1 MKDMQGAF
9 EEKRKSP
16 RFRLGTPVEY
26 RTLRGSPETKRGSL
40 SRDISIGGVRF
51 ITEEFLSL
59 TARLVLDVTLPLPE
73 RPFSA
78 VSKIAWIHKLPAGDK
93 YEVGTQFLE
102 ISKDDKNRLS
112 NYLGRLSMP
121 SSPAR

>member
-1 MKDMQGAF
+1 MKDTQRIF

-16 RFRLGTPVEY
+16 RFRLGAPVEY
-26 RTLRGSPETKRGSL
+26 RALRGSPETKRGSL
-40 SRDISIGGVRF
+40 SSDISVGGVRF

-59 TARLVLDVTLPLPE
+59 TARMVLDVTLPLPE

-78 VSKIAWIHKLPAGDK
+78 VSKIAWIRKLPAGDK
-93 YEVGTQFLE
+93 YEVGSQFLE

-112 NYLGRLSMP
+112 NYMGRLAATP
-121 SSPAR
+121 PAR

>member
-1 MKDMQGAF
+1 MKDISRIF

-16 RFRLGTPVEY
+16 RFILGAPVEY
-26 RTLRGSPETKRGSL
+26 RALKGSPETRRGSL
-40 SRDISIGGVRF
+40 SSDISVGGVRF

-59 TARLVLDVTLPLPE
+59 TARMVLDVALPLPE

-78 VSKIAWIHKLPAGDK
+78 VSKIAWIRKLPAGDK
-93 YEVGTQFLE
+93 YEVGSQFLE

-112 NYLGRLSMP
+112 SYLGRLAAAQP
-121 SSPAR
+121 VR

>member
-1 MKDMQGAF
+1 MKETQRVF

-16 RFRLGTPVEY
+16 RFVLGAPVEY
-26 RTLRGSPETKRGSL
+26 RTLKGSPETKRGSL
-40 SRDISIGGVRF
+40 SSDISVGGVRF

-59 TARLVLDVTLPLPE
+59 TARMVLDVTLPLPE

-78 VSKIAWIHKLPAGDK
+78 VSKIAWIRKLPAGDK
-93 YEVGTQFLE
+93 YEVGSQFLE

-112 NYLGRLSMP
+112 NYMGRLAVTQ
-121 SSPAR
+121 PAR